1 MPWVTEVASGG
12 VASAQGAV
20 VRRREDAQ
28 WSAVGSAQWAY
39 ARAAR
44 YAQSV
49 RTVVRRCPCVLRQI
63 IGAPDYERYLEHHAR
78 CHAGTEPLGR
88 RAYYADFVSW
98 RFGPGPTRC
107 C

>member
-1 MPWVTEVASGG
+1 MPWATDAVSGDVG
-12 VASAQGAV
+12 GDQGAV
-20 VRRREDAQ
+20 VRRRRDAQ
-28 WSAVGSAQWAY
+28 WSAVGSLRGAY
-39 ARAAR
+39 GRAAL

-49 RTVVRRCPCVLRQI
+49 RAFVRRCSRVLRQVV
-63 IGAPDYERYLEHHAR
+63 GAPDYERYLEHHAA

-88 RAYYADFVSW
+88 RAFYADFVSW

>member
-1 MPWVTEVASGG
+1 V
-12 VASAQGAV
+12 QGACA
-20 VRRREDAQ
+20 RRT
-28 WSAVGSAQWAY
+28 
-39 ARAAR
+39 AR

-49 RTVVRRCPCVLRQI
+49 RTFVRQSSRVLRQVV
-63 IGAPDYERYLEHHAR
+63 GAPDYERYLEHHAR
-78 CHAGTEPLGR
+78 SHPGEAPLSR